1 MTLVVAVNTAL
12 FGEDLATL
20 MLVQD
25 TWAASEGITVAY
37 LGHDVA
43 DSYLGLQE
51 NTARNGGHEKRTL
64 HRILDDRAP
73 LINVNV
79 M

>member
-12 FGEDLATL
+12 FGEDLAAL

-25 TWAASEGITVAY
+25 TRAACEGVAVAN
-37 LGHDVA
+37 LSHDVA
-43 DSYLGLQE
+43 DSKLRLKK
-51 NTARNGGHEKRTL
+51 NTARNGAHEKRTL

-73 LINVNV
+73 LININL